1 MATLS
6 SIGIGSG
13 IDANSIVSQLVAL
26 ERKPIEQLKTEADR
40 IDARLSSFGRV
51 QAAIDTLRTASRTL
65 VDSGTWSA
73 ATVSTSDATAVSAT
87 ATAGA
92 TSGSYAVQV
101 STLAAA
107 QLNATSAVA
116 SPTTTIGQGTLTI
129 DIGRWADNLSGF
141 TPKAGTSSVTITIG
155 PGEDTLEKIRDKI
168 NGTSGLAVRASIVND
183 ATGSRLVMQSTASG
197 AENGFRVQV
206 NDGDG
211 VHDDASGLSRLS
223 YDPENAA
230 AVATRPQPGRNA
242 QATVNGLP
250 VESATNTLSGVID
263 GVSLTL
269 GKTTT
274 GTVDLSVSRD
284 TTAMRKSID
293 TFVGAYNDLV
303 KLLRDQTR
311 YDPTSKAAGT
321 LQGDRAAVGLLGQ
334 LRGVLSG
341 SSSASSAFARASDI
355 GLQVQTDGTIK
366 TTGSKLDAAFGQLS
380 QLQAFFATATGTDA
394 TSGLAERMR
403 KLGDAVL
410 GTEGTVTARQAGLRK
425 LKASNT
431 DRQDALED
439 RVAQT
444 EKRLRAQYQQL
455 DASMARLTSLQNY
468 VSQQITN
475 WNKA

>member
-40 IDARLSSFGRV
+40 IDARLSSFGRI
-51 QAAIDTLRTASRTL
+51 QAALDTLRTTSRTL

-73 ATVSTSDATAVSAT
+73 ATVTSSDTTAVSAT
-87 ATAGA
+87 ASAGA

-101 STLAAA
+101 TALAAA
-107 QLNATSAVA
+107 QLNATAAVPG
-116 SPTTTIGQGTLTI
+116 PTTTIGQGTLTI
-129 DIGRWADNLSGF
+129 DVGRWADNLSGF
-141 TPKAGTSSVTITIG
+141 TPKAGSSSVSITIG

-168 NGTSGLAVRASIVND
+168 NGTAGVPVRASIVND
-183 ATGSRLVMQSTASG
+183 ASGSRLVLQATATG
-197 AENGFRVQV
+197 ADNGFRVQV
-206 NDGDG
+206 SDDDS
-211 VHDDASGLSRLS
+211 VDDDASGLSRLA
-223 YDPENAA
+223 YDPPNNAA
-230 AVATRPQPGRNA
+230 VSTRPQAGVNA
-242 QATVNGLP
+242 RATVNGLP

-263 GVSLTL
+263 GVTLTL
-269 GKTTT
+269 GKITS
-274 GTVDLSVSRD
+274 GTVDLGVARD
-284 TTAMRKSID
+284 TAAMRKSID
-293 TFVGAYNDLV
+293 GFVTAYNDLV
-303 KLLRDQTR
+303 RLLRDQTR
-311 YDPTSKAAGT
+311 YDATTKAAGT

-341 SSSASSAFARASDI
+341 SSTASSAFARASDI
-355 GLQVQTDGTIK
+355 GLDVQTDGTIK
-366 TTGSKLDAAFGQLS
+366 TTGAKLDAALGQLP
-380 QLQAFFATATGTDA
+380 QLQAFFATATTSA
-394 TSGLAERMR
+394 ASSGLAARLR
-403 KLGDAVL
+403 GLADTVL
-410 GTEGTVTARQAGLRK
+410 GTEGTVSARQAGLRK
-425 LKASNT
+425 LKASNV

>member
-26 ERKPIEQLKTEADR
+26 ERKPIEQLKTESDR
-40 IDARLSSFGRV
+40 IDARLSSFGRI
-51 QAAIDTLRTASRTL
+51 QAALDTLRTTSRTL
-65 VDSGTWSA
+65 VDATTWSA
-73 ATVSTSDATAVSAT
+73 ATITSSDSTAVSAT
-87 ATAGA
+87 ASAGA

-101 STLAAA
+101 TALAAA
-107 QLNATSAVA
+107 QLNATAAVA
-116 SPTTTIGQGTLTI
+116 GPTTTIGQGTLTI
-129 DIGRWADNLSGF
+129 DVGRWADNLSGF

-168 NGTSGLAVRASIVND
+168 NGTAGVPVRASIVND
-183 ATGSRLVMQSTASG
+183 ASGSRLVLQATATG
-197 AENGFRVQV
+197 ADNGFRVQV
-206 NDGDG
+206 NDSDS
-211 VHDDASGLSRLS
+211 VNDDASGLSRLA
-223 YDPENAA
+223 YDPPNNAA
-230 AVATRPQPGRNA
+230 VSTRPQAGVNA
-242 QATVNGLP
+242 RATVNGLP

-263 GVSLTL
+263 GVTLTL
-269 GKTTT
+269 GKITN
-274 GTVDLSVSRD
+274 GTVDLGVARD
-284 TTAMRKSID
+284 TAAMRKSVD
-293 TFVGAYNDLV
+293 GFVTAYNDLV
-303 KLLRDQTR
+303 RLLRDQTR
-311 YDPTSKAAGT
+311 YDAATKAAGT

-341 SSSASSAFARASDI
+341 SSTASSAFARASDI
-355 GLQVQTDGTIK
+355 GMQVQTDGTIK
-366 TTGSKLDAAFGQLS
+366 TTGTKLDAAFGQLS
-380 QLQAFFATATGTDA
+380 QLQAFFATATGSDA

-403 KLGDAVL
+403 RLADTVL
-410 GTEGTVTARQAGLRK
+410 GTDGTVTARQAGLRK
-425 LKASNT
+425 LKASNA

-475 WNKA
+475 WNKG